1 MPNNSQ
7 IRLTRL
13 SYVTYEH
20 PSIDKFRAFAHDFG
34 FIEAGKNDKDGSV
47 FYRGYGQDPYLYVAR
62 PAPSGA
68 RKRFIGA
75 GFAAESE
82 NDLVKASKLES
93 AETMDL
99 SDRPGGG
106 KCVVIH
112 DPNGFE
118 MVVLWGQETR
128 SPPIKGV
135 SALVGE
141 PPVNGAI
148 NKSRKGT

>member
-1 MPNNSQ
+1 MTNNAQ

-13 SYVTYEH
+13 SHVIYEH
-20 PSIDKFRAFAHDFG
+20 PSIEKFRAFAHDFG
-34 FIEAGKNDKDGSV
+34 FVEAGTNDKDGSV
-47 FYRGYGQDPYLYVAR
+47 YYRGYGPDVYLYVAR

-82 NDLVKASKLES
+82 GDLAKASKLEG
-93 AETMDL
+93 AETIDL
-99 SDRPGGG
+99 ADRPGGG
-106 KCVVIH
+106 KCVVMH

-128 SPPIKGV
+128 TPPTKGV

-148 NKSRKGT
+148 NKSRKGI